1 MKNKNVSDV
10 ENLYNCRVHKTKRV
24 ISYIKSLDIDMKW
37 SIRKRNLFYK
47 RIREILSGHTAS
59 QMLDMIGYEYNSQ
72 PKIYSEINNI
82 DD

>member
-10 ENLYNCRVHKTKRV
+10 ENLYNCRIKKTSRV
-24 ISYIKSLDIDMKW
+24 RAYIKNLDIDVKW
-37 SIRKRNLFYK
+37 SIYKRNLFYD
-47 RIREILSGHTAS
+47 RIRKILSGYTAS